1 MSGGC
6 EEEAKKAP
14 GGGRFPFWSRISNCK
29 QIRTLTESLDLFPH
43 RKKNC
48 LYVQYVTA
56 ILQLL
61 SSQSRG
67 AQIESGSFSG
77 SRRPDFGTPVRN
89 DLSASLACRH

>member
-61 SSQSRG
+61 SSHSGVSKSNRDRSR
-67 AQIESGSFSG
+67 ALEDRI
-77 SRRPDFGTPVRN
+77 
-89 DLSASLACRH
+89 LALQFEMI

>member
-43 RKKNC
+43 RKKTVYMSSISL
-48 LYVQYVTA
+48 LYYNYYPLTQGCPNRIGIV
-56 ILQLL
+56 LGL
-61 SSQSRG
+61 SKTGFWHSS
-67 AQIESGSFSG
+67 SK
-77 SRRPDFGTPVRN
+77 
-89 DLSASLACRH
+89 